1 MTIMAEKDP
10 VTEVMEAFN
19 EFKRTNDENLKKRSS
34 DLDAKL
40 DKINSALDKHEGQ
53 NQQLV
58 LIEKQNKAMQ
68 EQLDAIEKIANRAGL
83 GGAADPQAKAA
94 QEYLAAFDRV
104 MRRPSDARDAADMS
118 LIRER
123 QAALIKTDDG
133 SAGYLLAPPD
143 LQKDITK
150 NIIEMSPM
158 RSLATVRTIGVD
170 SFKKPKKVTSGA
182 ASRIGETAQRTNTGD
197 MEYGMLQIYA
207 PEMFARVEVSQQM
220 LEDADYDLTA
230 ELREDASEQ
239 FAVREGQEYVSGTGG
254 TSQAAGFLL
263 DAAGL
268 GFTVSGAAADL
279 TADGLIDLF
288 HSLKSGYAKNAVW
301 TLNRLT
307 LGKVRKLKDAQ
318 GQYLWVPG
326 IANGV
331 ANTILGAAYAE
342 MSDMPNVAA
351 GAYPIAIADW
361 KKLYYIIDRVG
372 ISFQPDYMTGADH
385 GLVVFR
391 GRKRTGGGVH
401 QAEAGKRLK
410 IAAS

>member
-1 MTIMAEKDP
+1 MADKDA
-10 VTEVMEAFN
+10 VQEVMEAFT
-19 EFKRTNDENLKKRSS
+19 EFKKTNDANLQKRSA

-40 DKINSALDKHEGQ
+40 DKINAALDKHENS

-94 QEYLAAFDRV
+94 QEYMEAFNRV
-104 MRRPSDARDAADMS
+104 MRKSPENRDGSDLT
-118 LIRER
+118 LISER
-123 QAALIKTDDG
+123 SNALIKTDDA
-133 SAGYLLAPPD
+133 SAGYLLAPPE
-143 LQKDITK
+143 LQREITK

-158 RSLATVRTIGVD
+158 RSLATVRMIGVD
-170 SFKKPKKVTSGA
+170 SFKKPRKTASGA
-182 ASRIGETAQRTNTGD
+182 ASRIGETAKRTNTGD
-197 MEYGMLQIYA
+197 PAYGMLQIYA

-220 LEDADYDLTA
+220 LEDSDYDLAA

-254 TSQAAGFLL
+254 TNQAAGFLL

-268 GFTVSGAAADL
+268 GFTLSGAAAGL
-279 TADGLIDLF
+279 TADGLIELF

-301 TLNRLT
+301 TLNRQT
-307 LGKVRKLKDAQ
+307 LGKVRKLKEN
-318 GQYLWVPG
+318 GEYVWTPG
-326 IANGV
+326 IASNIP
-331 ANTILGAAYAE
+331 NTILGAPYAE

-372 ISFQPDYMTGADH
+372 ISFQADYMTGADD

-410 IAAS
+410 IGAAA